1 MLNNTAVI
9 VLGMHRSGTSAL
21 AGMLSLLGIQ
31 FGKSLFL
38 PHADNPRGYWEHK
51 AIVDLND
58 RILAALGSSWD
69 DMRLPQQTWW
79 TDERITPFRTEL
91 VRILCRDFAKE
102 RLWGLK
108 DPRLCRL
115 VPLWYDILNELGC
128 HACFILIHRHPLE
141 VAYSLRKRNGFDL
154 RKSGLLWLE
163 HNLLSERWTR
173 GRSRIFASYDQILDQ
188 PKVTSIKISKMI
200 GQSGGTPAL
209 HQIDAVRGFITPGL
223 RHHHLVTENWGSEFG
238 EYRSLIEKTYYK
250 LSTRCCDDIPCEDQD
265 FDRLFEDYESITSNF
280 DPILTAHFEDL
291 AFRIGELRNEIGQM
305 TSSMSWKMTKPLRG
319 AKRLTVGIGKGAIR
333 K

>member
-1 MLNNTAVI
+1 
-9 VLGMHRSGTSAL
+9 MHRSGTSAL
-21 AGMLSLLGIQ
+21 AGMLSVLGIK
-31 FGKSLFL
+31 FGKSLFP

-51 AIVDLND
+51 EIVDLND

-115 VPLWYDILNELGC
+115 VPLWCEIFDELGC
-128 HACFILIHRHPLE
+128 RTCFVLIHRHPLE
-141 VAYSLRKRNGFDL
+141 VAHSLKQRNKFDL

-173 GRSRIFASYDQILDQ
+173 SRSRIFVSYQQILEQ
-188 PKVTSIKISKMI
+188 PETISIKMSKMV
-200 GQSGGTPAL
+200 GQSMATPTN
-209 HQIDAVRGFITPGL
+209 HKFDAVRESIAPRL
-223 RHHHLVTENWGSEFG
+223 RHHHLVPENWGSEFG
-238 EYRSLIEKTYYK
+238 EYRPLIEKTYYK

-265 FDRLFEDYESITSNF
+265 FDRLFEDYESITSKF

-319 AKRLTVGIGKGAIR
+319 AIRLAHHIGRTSTPK
-333 K
+333 